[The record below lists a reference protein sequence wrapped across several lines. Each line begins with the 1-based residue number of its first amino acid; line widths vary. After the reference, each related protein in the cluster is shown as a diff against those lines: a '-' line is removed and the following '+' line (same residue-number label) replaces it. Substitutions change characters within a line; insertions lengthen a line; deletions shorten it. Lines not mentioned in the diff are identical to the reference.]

1 MKKVLLIET
10 LSQIN
15 GGQKMSLLVSDM
27 LRSSGDYEVIWAI
40 PEEGILSQRLK
51 ENSYQYFLLGDLTLP
66 AGVKAKSTAFK
77 YGTMSIR
84 AISRILKIIRKEK
97 IDIIYAP
104 GPAALPWS
112 AICGSIMHKKVIWHL
127 HHNFE
132 DGPTKKLINY
142 CCRFGSVKKIIAVSE
157 TVGKQISDS
166 NKVAVLYNPVDFLK
180 YSTGDKTKV
189 QSEFPFNTGKPI
201 IAHLA
206 LLEEEKNQIETIYTI
221 AELVKM
227 GKEYYAVFVGTVK
240 PGDEQYLFSM
250 KEVAR
255 QLKVEDYCCFL
266 GYRTDVPDLLKA
278 SDVVIIPSLEG
289 FPLAGLEACAAGLP
303 VVACDKAGAAELI
316 DKAECGIKYKSGDYF
331 SAAQSI
337 VRCVEEE
344 KNKWRGIEFSKK
356 NTLLNYKRQLL
367 VRFEAVCKDIGFR
380 AKKI

>member
-27 LRSSGDYEVIWAI
+27 LRESGEFEVIWAI

-51 ENSYQYFLLGDLTLP
+51 ENDYQYYLLGDLTLP

-77 YGTMSIR
+77 YGTMSVR

-112 AICGSIMHKKVIWHL
+112 AVCGNISRKSVIWHL

-142 CCRFGSVKKIIAVSE
+142 CCRFSSVKKIIAVSD
-157 TVGKQISDS
+157 TVGKQIADS
-166 NKVAVLYNPVDFLK
+166 EKVAVLYNPVDFLK

-201 IAHLA
+201 VVHVA
-206 LLEEEKNQIETIYTI
+206 LLEEEKRQKITVQTI
-221 AELVKM
+221 AEIKKN
-227 GKEYYAVFVGTVK
+227 GIDAYAAFVGTVK
-240 PGDEQYLFSM
+240 PGDDQYL
-250 KEVAR
+250 E
-255 QLKVEDYCCFL
+255 QLKHMAEELEISDRCCFL
-266 GYRTDVPDLLKA
+266 GYRTDVPDILA
-278 SDVVIIPSLEG
+278 TSDIAFIPSIEG
-289 FPLAGLEACAAGLP
+289 FPLAGLEACAAGVP
-303 VVACDKAGAAELI
+303 VVACNKAGAGELVE
-316 DKAECGIKYKSGDYF
+316 KAKCGLTFLNNDAFDATEKIMMCLCNLNEYRKSGVLF
-331 SAAQSI
+331 SKS
-337 VRCVEEE
+337 CEE
-344 KNKWRGIEFSKK
+344 KKYEERIIE
-356 NTLLNYKRQLL
+356 Y
-367 VRFEAVCKDIGFR
+367 FR
-380 AKKI
+380 SGE